1 MLFNSHTLVLFTF
14 TVVMVKVTKY
24 GEQYRVT
31 IPKDVIVQTGWDE
44 NTELMITPYLKDPTD
59 RITSDTPM
67 IMRRIRT
74 KKNEER

>member
-1 MLFNSHTLVLFTF
+1 
-14 TVVMVKVTKY
+14 MVKVTKY

>member
-1 MLFNSHTLVLFTF
+1 LLFNSHTLVLFTF